1 MAQTLKRLSAKA
13 VENAKPS
20 GKIPRFVP
28 DGGGLYLQVSATG
41 TKSWMFRYALNGRER
56 QMGLGSLDA
65 VDLAGARQ
73 AATECRRLRSQG
85 LDPIEHRDAQ
95 RAVVR
100 LAAASSMT
108 FNECAAGCI
117 ETKKAGWRNAK
128 HAVQWKSTLDTYAG
142 PVIGNLPVQAVDT
155 TMVLRVI
162 EPIWA
167 TKNETANRVRGRVE
181 TILDWATVRGY
192 RKGENP
198 ARWRGHLAN
207 TLAKP
212 SKVKKVRHHPALPYA
227 ELPAFMV
234 RLAEQGGVGARA
246 LEFTILTT
254 ARTNETIGARP
265 AEFDLLD
272 KTWTLTADRMK
283 AEREHRVPLCDR
295 ALALLDE
302 VRPLRACDKDFVFP
316 GLLYRRPLSN
326 MAMSAVLRRM
336 GYKRGQITVHGFRS
350 TFRDW
355 AGECT
360 DFPREV
366 VEAALAHIVGDKTER
381 AYRRGDALEK
391 RRRLMDAWA
400 SYCASVSA
408 SVVVPFRATA

>member
-13 VENAKPS
+13 VQNAKPN

-41 TKSWMFRYALNGRER
+41 TKSWMFRYAINGRER

-85 LDPIEHRDAQ
+85 VDPIEYRDAQ
-95 RAVVR
+95 RAQAR

-108 FNECAAGCI
+108 FNDCAAAFI
-117 ETKKAGWRNAK
+117 ESEKAGWRNAK
-128 HAVQWKSTLDTYAG
+128 HAAQWKSTLDTYAG
-142 PVIGNLPVQAVDT
+142 PVFGKLSVQAVDT
-155 TMVLRVI
+155 AMVLRVL
-162 EPIWA
+162 EPIWP
-167 TKNETANRVRGRVE
+167 TKTETASRVRGRIEAV
-181 TILDWATVRGY
+181 LAWATARGY

-198 ARWRGHLAN
+198 ARWRGHCENL
-207 TLAKP
+207 LPKP
-212 SKVKKVRHHPALPYA
+212 SKVQKVKHHAALPYA
-227 ELPAFMV
+227 ELPAFMAT
-234 RLAEQGGVGARA
+234 LQQQGGVAARA
-246 LEFTILTT
+246 LEFTILTA
-254 ARTNETIGARP
+254 ARTGEAIGARP
-265 AEFDLLD
+265 AEFDLPG
-272 KTWTLTADRMK
+272 KTWTVPPDRMK
-283 AEREHRVPLCDR
+283 AGREHRIPLSDR
-295 ALALLDE
+295 ALAILED
-302 VRPLRACDKDFVFP
+302 VRPLRAAENDFVFP

-326 MAMSAVLRRM
+326 MSLTAALKRM
-336 GYKRGQITVHGFRS
+336 ELSTITVHGFRS

-366 VEAALAHIVGDKTER
+366 VALAHIVGDQTER

-400 SYCASVSA
+400 AFCAGASA
-408 SVVVPFRATA
+408 AVVVPFRATA